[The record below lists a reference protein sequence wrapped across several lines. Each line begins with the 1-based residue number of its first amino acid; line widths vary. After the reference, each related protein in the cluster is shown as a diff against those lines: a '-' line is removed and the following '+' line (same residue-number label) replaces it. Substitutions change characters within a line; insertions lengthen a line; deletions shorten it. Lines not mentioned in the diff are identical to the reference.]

1 MFNPKSLA
9 KFGAAMTVAFA
20 VSSALAAPA
29 FAQDAGQTPSDQA
42 SGTVRGEQ
50 VLPGR
55 IGGDRRNQQ
64 QQPPR
69 QQRQRGPAPVAM
81 TPEQAKEAA
90 QVQATAAGVACQ
102 VTEANRLGENPE
114 KQNIFEAACATGPG
128 YILVSSTPPQA
139 IDCVLLA
146 GQAAI
151 ARSRDPAVDVGLQC
165 VIEANKD
172 VLKVISAY
180 AVEAGIPCAID
191 QGTTIGKSS
200 EGNVIYEVGCP
211 AADGYWIEK
220 TGSTWKT
227 TSCLVIVT
235 QSGTCQFTTPAEQ
248 NATVKAWFASS
259 EASACDVTGTRY
271 MGANANGSFYELK
284 CASGDGFIG
293 RLDNAMAVQQV
304 YKCAEAASIGGGC
317 KLDATPTNSTG
328 VETTKM

>member
-20 VSSALAAPA
+20 VTGAVAAPA
-29 FAQDAGQTPSDQA
+29 FAQTNPGNRTESDRA
-42 SGTVRGEQ
+42 SGTISGDQ
-50 VLPGR
+50 MLPGR
-55 IGGDRRNQQ
+55 IGGDRRGQPQQ
-64 QQPPR
+64 PR
-69 QQRQRGPAPVAM
+69 QQRQQRAAAPAAM
-81 TPEQAKEAA
+81 TPEQAREAA

-102 VTEANRLGENPE
+102 VTEANRLGETAE

-128 YILVSSTPPQA
+128 YIFVSSTPPQA
-139 IDCVLLA
+139 IDCVVLA

-151 ARSRDPAVDVGLQC
+151 TRSRDPAADVGLQC
-165 VIEANKD
+165 VIEGNKD

-227 TSCLVIVT
+227 TSCLVILS
-235 QSGTCQFTTPAEQ
+235 QSGTCQFTTPADQ
-248 NATVKAWFASS
+248 NATVKAWFAGSD
-259 EASACDVTGTRY
+259 AAACDVTGVRY
-271 MGANANGSFYELK
+271 MGANANGSFYEAE

-293 RLDNAMAVQQV
+293 RFDNAMAVQQV
-304 YKCAEAASIGGGC
+304 YKCAEAATIGGGC
-317 KLDATPTNSTG
+317 KLGGVAADAPKT
-328 VETTKM
+328 